1 MRDELDG
8 LARRAERLGGTL
20 GVAVHDLGT
29 GGRAEV
35 RADHRF
41 TSASVIKL
49 AVMAAVLAEAEAGR
63 RSLDERLPVPPGA
76 RVPGSGVIKD
86 LADAAE
92 FSVRDLVT
100 LMTIVSDNTATN
112 LLIDLVGR
120 DAVNAWCAR
129 HGLHG
134 TVLARVMMDAAARER
149 GEENLTTPADVAALL
164 TGLVA
169 GELLGEEGTAFA
181 LDVLARQQVNDRLPR
196 HLPPGVTLA
205 HKTGELA
212 AVCHDAGIVLAPDRD
227 PIILVVMTEG
237 IDSEAEAVSLI
248 ADTGRAVY
256 TATGLTPPTPPV
268 PAP

>member
-1 MRDELDG
+1 MRGELDG
-8 LARRAERLGGTL
+8 LVRRADRLGGTL
-20 GVAVHDLGT
+20 GVVAHDLGT
-29 GGRAEV
+29 GERAEV
-35 RADHRF
+35 NAGHRF

-49 AVMAAVLAEAEAGR
+49 AVMAAVLAEAGAGG
-63 RSLDERLPVPPGA
+63 RSLDDRLPAPPDA

-100 LMTIVSDNTATN
+100 LMIIVSDNTATN

-120 DAVNAWCAR
+120 DAVNAWCAGR
-129 HGLHG
+129 GLHG

-164 TGLVA
+164 TGLVR

-212 AVCHDAGIVLAPDRD
+212 SVCHDAGIVLAKGRE
-227 PIILVVMTEG
+227 PIILVAMTEG
-237 IDSEAEAVSLI
+237 IDSEHEAAALI

-256 TATGLTPPTPPV
+256 TATGLTPPP